1 MEPTLSLTCDNF
13 IYDGSRTIRFPKVW
27 GALCPIDKNTLHYVW
42 LGEEPDVVHRLECLA
57 CGAIYR
63 IGDGSISSLRTYANV
78 HLNNLENARTIRKRA
93 GHSIDVIFESA
104 RKQWFR

>member
-13 IYDGSRTIRFPKVW
+13 IYDANTGEAIEFPKV
-27 GALCPIDKNTLHYVW
+27 GGVVCPIDGNNLYSVEIGGFKRW
-42 LGEEPDVVHRLECLA
+42 ECLA

-93 GHSIDVIFESA
+93 GHSIDVIFESG